1 MMTLNGKIEVQQMFP
16 MNYDYRP
23 WTIFEK
29 NSLPKICID
38 KKINCCLQNQRVSNC
53 FEG

>member
-1 MMTLNGKIEVQQMFP
+1 MMMTLNGKIEVQQMFP
-16 MNYDYRP
+16 MNHDYRP

-38 KKINCCLQNQRVSNC
+38 KKNQLLLIEPAC
-53 FEG
+53 